1 MGVIDVMMIVKKIHA
16 EDVILVKA
24 GTFYN
29 VYERDA
35 IIIGYLL
42 GYKIK
47 EVDGHSTTGFPTSS
61 LYKVITRLEEE
72 HINYIVLDKAHNYE
86 EESMN
91 FKKENRY
98 NEVYEKARKHIN
110 MNNRINHIYEYLLQN
125 IENNEIKTKIQQM
138 EDIIY
143 EKR

>member
-1 MGVIDVMMIVKKIHA
+1 MGVIDVMVVVKKIHS
-16 EDVILVKA
+16 EDVVLVKA

-29 VYERDA
+29 VYEQDA
-35 IIIGYLL
+35 IIIAYLL

-47 EVDGHSTTGFPTSS
+47 ENDGHKLAGFPANS
-61 LYKVITRLEEE
+61 LNKVITKLEEQ
-72 HINYIVLDKAHNYE
+72 HINYMILDKSHNYE

-98 NEVYEKARKHIN
+98 KEVFEKARKNIN
-110 MNNRINHIYEYLLQN
+110 INNRINKIYEYLLKN
-125 IENNEIKTKIQQM
+125 IDNIEIKTKLHEM
-138 EDIIY
+138 EQIVY

>member
-1 MGVIDVMMIVKKIHA
+1 MGVIDVMIIVKKIHA
-16 EDVILVKA
+16 EDVVLVKA

-29 VYERDA
+29 VYEGDA

-47 EVDGHSTTGFPTSS
+47 DIDGHKTTGFPANS
-61 LYKVITRLEEE
+61 LNKVITKLEEQ

-91 FKKENRY
+91 FKKENCY
-98 NEVYEKARKHIN
+98 NDVYEKARKYTNI
-110 MNNRINHIYEYLLQN
+110 NNRINQIYEYLLKN
-125 IENNEIKTKIQQM
+125 IENNEIKTKLQQM